1 MNPYENKVKMMQN
14 YYYFKALLPCN
25 YMKIRFKPSQSSP
38 RILKQSN
45 QMFYSQSRSSLSKK
59 IVTDKQKTVIVTS
72 EGILKKNKHKKNQS
86 KESFDIFQRKCS
98 TNIQRRNYIFSSDN
112 LHKMQ
117 TDLNKKTFTS
127 NEADRLKGF
136 DETSVNKHFNI
147 DDIKIKMPKI
157 MLTYQS
163 EPVQHYQYK
172 KNLYLPTITDN
183 LKYKKPRY
191 DRENNWSKDILSKNK
206 S

>member
-38 RILKQSN
+38 RILRQSN
-45 QMFYSQSRSSLSKK
+45 QMFYLQTKSSLSKK
-59 IVTDKQKTVIVTS
+59 IITDKQKTVIVTS
-72 EGILKKNKHKKNQS
+72 EGIPKKNNHKKTQS
-86 KESFDIFQRKCS
+86 KESLDNCQIKCS
-98 TNIQRRNYIFSSDN
+98 NIQRRNYIFSSDN
-112 LHKMQ
+112 LHKIQ
-117 TDLNKKTFTS
+117 NDLNKKTFIYDEVDHL
-127 NEADRLKGF
+127 NGF
-136 DETSVNKHFNI
+136 DQTSVNKHFNI
-147 DDIKIKMPKI
+147 DDIKSKKPKV

-191 DRENNWSKDILSKNK
+191 DRDNNWSKDILSKNK